1 MENLE
6 VISKIHEKKSFN
18 SKVECVGS
26 NPVGGVFMKDDLED
40 SKLLP
45 APEFLTPAWKRDVYL
60 FLEHRL
66 HNRNKMATGA
76 VVEATDR

>member
-26 NPVGGVFMKDDLED
+26 NPVGGVYVERH
-40 SKLLP
+40 LL
-45 APEFLTPAWKRDVYL
+45 
-60 FLEHRL
+60 LEHRL